1 MKVISGGQT
10 GVDRAALEAALELGL
25 EHGGFCPSLRRA
37 EDGPI
42 PEKFQLVE
50 LSSTSY
56 AVRTRSNVLEGDGTL
71 ILTPPQIG
79 PGTRLTAKMAVQYGK
94 PWLAVDPYEDHV
106 ERAVSWISKEQIKV
120 LNVAGPRE
128 SRIPGIGGI
137 ARIFLRKVF
146 ESLGIS
152 ALA

>member
-1 MKVISGGQT
+1 M
-10 GVDRAALEAALELGL
+10 DRAALEIAIELGL
-25 EHGGFCPSLRRA
+25 LHGGFCPAERRA

-42 PEKFQLVE
+42 PQQFQLVE

-56 AVRTRSNVLEGDGTL
+56 PVRTRANVLEADGTL

-79 PGTRLTAKMAVQYGK
+79 VGTRLTAKLAHQYEK
-94 PWLAVDPYEDHV
+94 PWLAVDPRKDHV
-106 ERAVSWISKEQIKV
+106 ERVVSWILKEKIEV

-128 SRIPGIGGI
+128 SRFPGIGGI
-137 ARIFLRKVF
+137 SRKFLRKLF
-146 ESLGIS
+146 KRLGLS

>member
-10 GVDRAALEAALELGL
+10 GVDRAGLDVAIELGL
-25 EHGGFCPSLRRA
+25 LHGGFCPADRRA

-42 PEKFQLVE
+42 PKQYQLVE

-56 AVRTRSNVLEGDGTL
+56 PVRTRANVLEADGTL

-79 PGTRLTAKMAVQYGK
+79 VGTRLTAKLAQQYEK
-94 PWLAVDPYEDHV
+94 PWLAVDPRKDHV
-106 ERAVSWISKEQIKV
+106 ERVVSWIREEKIEV

-128 SRIPGIGGI
+128 SRFPGIGGI
-137 ARIFLRKVF
+137 SRKFLRKLF
-146 ESLGIS
+146 ESLGLS